1 MLLRICNRFIP
12 NCICKCYLSSPPNI
26 DLNISAIFYLN
37 NRLCGVNHNNNNI
50 KSQMEIHLRKDNKR
64 SRRWSS
70 QWQSRDSRYADFE
83 YSTIAAAV
91 HTHTLSQER
100 SFCLI
105 WCQITRPWSKFTI
118 RLFFAPFRPMPSPR
132 HIVVYIAPKTPNQ
145 RKTKQNKTKKIGTNS
160 TRIIGFY
167 LDSSHTSKVYTH
179 NVGKKRAKGAH
190 LRHDI

>member
-1 MLLRICNRFIP
+1 
-12 NCICKCYLSSPPNI
+12 
-26 DLNISAIFYLN
+26 
-37 NRLCGVNHNNNNI
+37 
-50 KSQMEIHLRKDNKR
+50 MEIHLRKDNKR

-70 QWQSRDSRYADFE
+70 QWQSRDSRCADFE
-83 YSTIAAAV
+83 YSTIAAV
-91 HTHTLSQER
+91 YLSEAQR

-179 NVGKKRAKGAH
+179 TQRWEKKGKGSAFTRRHIGECKCLPRTLQRPERERLKTLLCAH
-190 LRHDI
+190 SSSCVTTHTHTHRFFLKKYSILLDL